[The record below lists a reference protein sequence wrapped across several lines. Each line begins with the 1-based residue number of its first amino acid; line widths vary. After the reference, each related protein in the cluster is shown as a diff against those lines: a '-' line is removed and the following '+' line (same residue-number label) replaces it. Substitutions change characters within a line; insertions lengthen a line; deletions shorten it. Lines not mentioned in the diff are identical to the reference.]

1 MSREMEIGLLIGQAT
16 KIVEDALKVAFDV
29 NTKTAARTYNEIT
42 QVMTNFEDV
51 ASTGDTVTVGQ
62 MREILSVLHNIRW
75 LTEDKDD

>member
-16 KIVEDALKVAFDV
+16 KIFEDALKVAFDV

>member
-1 MSREMEIGLLIGQAT
+1 MNREMEIGLLIGQAT
-16 KIVEDALKVAFDV
+16 KIFEDALKVAFDV

>member
-1 MSREMEIGLLIGQAT
+1 MRWKIGLLIGQAT
-16 KIVEDALKVAFDV
+16 KIFEDALKVAFDV

-62 MREILSVLHNIRW
+62 MR
-75 LTEDKDD
+75 

>member
-1 MSREMEIGLLIGQAT
+1 MGREMEIGLLIGQAT
-16 KIVEDALKVAFDV
+16 KIFEDALKVAFDV

-51 ASTGDTVTVGQ
+51 ASTGDTLTVGQ

>member
-1 MSREMEIGLLIGQAT
+1 MRWKLAYLLARLP
-16 KIVEDALKVAFDV
+16 KIFEDALKVAFDV

>member
-16 KIVEDALKVAFDV
+16 KIFEDALKVAFDV

-42 QVMTNFEDV
+42 QVMTNSEDV